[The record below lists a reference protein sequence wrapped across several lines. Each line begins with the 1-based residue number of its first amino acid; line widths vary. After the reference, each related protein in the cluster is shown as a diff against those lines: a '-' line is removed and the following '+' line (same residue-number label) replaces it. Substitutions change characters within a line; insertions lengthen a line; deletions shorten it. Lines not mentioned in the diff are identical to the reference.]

1 MVDKDNVS
9 LPARSEKMFT
19 LSSLYDANQE
29 LLAEKRNGDDAF
41 FNELVATG
49 VDYWT
54 TVSRFMPDWQR
65 VRNGLRP
72 IELRQENISTHSVVL
87 RALGGLGAEV
97 MKQFPTDW
105 KNRLADLTAVNWS
118 KKNREWENV
127 CLVANSVV
135 SNRQARLATK
145 AYLKRKLGLSV
156 SESEGRSIEQL
167 VSRIEP
173 NPVVDSR
180 SVFAVNQPRRQPIH
194 PVEIRI
200 GTEVV
205 KVTKS
210 NQIPVLVGNWILK
223 QGKTIPRIQNFV
235 HEADSGFPRAAQT
248 KQLVNGWYVEI
259 GDSQDV
265 LLQKAR
271 RLLDACGFREVRL
284 EILLEDGT
292 VRTA

>member
-1 MVDKDNVS
+1 
-9 LPARSEKMFT
+9 
-19 LSSLYDANQE
+19 
-29 LLAEKRNGDDAF
+29 
-41 FNELVATG
+41 
-49 VDYWT
+49 
-54 TVSRFMPDWQR
+54 
-65 VRNGLRP
+65 
-72 IELRQENISTHSVVL
+72 
-87 RALGGLGAEV
+87 

-145 AYLKRKLGLSV
+145 AYLKRKLGLAV
-156 SESEGRSIEQL
+156 SESEGKSIEQL
-167 VSRIEP
+167 VSRSEP
-173 NPVVDSR
+173 NPVADSR
-180 SVFAVNQPRRQPIH
+180 PIFAINQQRRQPIH

-205 KVTKS
+205 KATKS

-223 QGKTIPRIQNFV
+223 QGRTIPRIQNFV

-248 KQLVNGWYVEI
+248 KQLANGWYVEI

-271 RLLDACGFREVRL
+271 RLLDACGLREVRL